1 VTAVLDNTTAA
12 TKSAETTSDDAGRPA
27 SWGSRAGAFAVDVFL
42 GGGAVAALVLVA
54 WSTAQ
59 RDWLWWVCVCTA
71 GLVLLAVAVNR
82 LLLPPVTGWSLG
94 RALAGIAVV
103 GRAGDVVG
111 PWRLLLRD
119 IAHLLDTAALFI
131 GWLWPLWD
139 SRGRTF
145 ADMLVRTE
153 VHRTASR
160 PRRARRWAVIAAA
173 VIAAVA
179 VAAATLGYGVVYR
192 QDRAVAEARA
202 QIAVQGPKIV
212 AQMLSYDP
220 SSLQADFA
228 RAQSLVTD
236 GYRPQLVAQQE
247 AVRKAPIVANEYWV
261 TNSAVLTS
269 TADSAT
275 TLLLL
280 QGQRGVPPNQRII
293 TATVKVNF
301 ARSGAGVWQV
311 ADLTVLAKPAVGP

>member
-1 VTAVLDNTTAA
+1 
-12 TKSAETTSDDAGRPA
+12 
-27 SWGSRAGAFAVDVFL
+27 
-42 GGGAVAALVLVA
+42 
-54 WSTAQ
+54 
-59 RDWLWWVCVCTA
+59 
-71 GLVLLAVAVNR
+71 
-82 LLLPPVTGWSLG
+82 
-94 RALAGIAVV
+94 
-103 GRAGDVVG
+103 
-111 PWRLLLRD
+111 
-119 IAHLLDTAALFI
+119 
-131 GWLWPLWD
+131 
-139 SRGRTF
+139 
-145 ADMLVRTE
+145 MLVRTE
-153 VHRTASR
+153 VQRTASR

-311 ADLTVLAKPAVGP
+311 ADLTVLAKPAAGP